1 MKYIYNKNG
10 IEAIQNFITQKK
22 PSQIFILTD
31 ENTQKLCLPLI
42 KNKFPFKFT
51 NVNIHNGDEHKNIET
66 LIHIWEKLMQSG
78 ADRKSLI
85 MNLGGGVITDI
96 GGFAAVTFKR
106 GIDFIHIPTSLLGMV
121 DASIGG
127 KNGIN
132 FMQAKNQIGTIIPPE
147 LVWINTDFLST
158 LPTMEMDSGFAEML
172 KHGLIADEAYWHEL
186 NDYHPFSTK
195 PDFSKKL
202 ELIKKSVQIKDKVI
216 SSDPM
221 EKGLRKILNFGH
233 TLGHAIESYL
243 NYEKNISISH
253 GKSVAIGMILAS
265 YISNRLLDFPPK
277 KLEDIKQKI
286 SNIYPPV
293 PFSLVDI
300 ERIIDLLKYDKKN
313 EKGVV
318 QFVLLKDIGVPV
330 WNKKVP
336 DKLMYQAFEYYQK

>member
-31 ENTQKLCLPLI
+31 ENTQRHCLPLI

-51 NVNIHNGDEHKNIET
+51 NVNIHSGDKYKNMDT
-66 LIHIWEKLMQSG
+66 LLYIWKELMDYG
-78 ADRKSLI
+78 ADRKSLLI
-85 MNLGGGVITDI
+85 NLGGGMITDI

-106 GIDFIHIPTSLLGMV
+106 GIDFIHIPTTLLGMV

-158 LPTMEMDSGFAEML
+158 LPAKEMDSGFAEML
-172 KHGLIADEAYWHEL
+172 KHGLIADETYWHEL
-186 NDYHPFSTK
+186 NEYHPFSTK

-265 YISNRLLDFPPK
+265 YISNRLLDFPLK
-277 KLEDIKQKI
+277 KLDDIKQKI
-286 SNIYPPV
+286 SYIYPPV
-293 PFSLVDI
+293 SFSSKDI
-300 ERIIDLLKYDKKN
+300 EKIIDLLKYDKKTEN
-313 EKGVV
+313 GMV
-318 QFVLLKDIGVPV
+318 QFVLLKEIGAPV
-330 WNKKVP
+330 WNRQVP
-336 DKLMYQAFEYYQK
+336 KDYIYKAFEYYLK